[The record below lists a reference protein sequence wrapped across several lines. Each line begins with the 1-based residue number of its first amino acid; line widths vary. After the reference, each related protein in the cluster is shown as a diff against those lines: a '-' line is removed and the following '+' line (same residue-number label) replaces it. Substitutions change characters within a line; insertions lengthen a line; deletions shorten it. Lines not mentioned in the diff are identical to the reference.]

1 MQLKHRMMTAAAAAG
16 TAVLMGT
23 AVYAAGSGY
32 TPTTNPAPTG
42 TPGGYSQV
50 VTAET
55 ISPNATTTTTKTV
68 KVDNI
73 PVTVAVPPGTFSSSV
88 QVVVTAPVLS
98 QVTSGV
104 QSLGFSGYTAIA
116 GLGISVV
123 KSSGQLY
130 KGSFLKPISVTVSNS
145 NIASGDRVVQWNA
158 AGAFSQVASASIHQG
173 KASWTFQ
180 QDPAFAV
187 LAPKNSG
194 VVPGATTPVTGKP
207 FLSEGLI
214 GLAFIAG
221 GSALLFRTRRRRLS

>member
-1 MQLKHRMMTAAAAAG
+1 MQIKHRIMTAVATAG
-16 TAVLMGT
+16 TAVLLGT
-23 AVYAAGSGY
+23 AAYAAGSGY
-32 TPTTNPAPTG
+32 TPTTNPAPSG

-55 ISPNATTTTTKTV
+55 IPPNTTTTTTIAV

-73 PVTVAVPPGTFSSSV
+73 PVAVVVPPGTFSSPV
-88 QVVVTAPVLS
+88 QVVVTAPTLS

-104 QSLGFSGYTAIA
+104 QSLGYSGYTAVA
-116 GLGISVV
+116 GLGVSVV

-130 KGSFLKPISVTVSNS
+130 KGSFLKPITVTVSNS
-145 NIASGDRVVQWNA
+145 NIGSGDRVVEWNA
-158 AGAFSQVASASIHQG
+158 AGTFSKVPSASIQHG

-187 LAPKNSG
+187 LAPKNNG
-194 VVPGATTPVTGKP
+194 TVPGATTPVTGKP
-207 FLSEGLI
+207 FLPEAMI